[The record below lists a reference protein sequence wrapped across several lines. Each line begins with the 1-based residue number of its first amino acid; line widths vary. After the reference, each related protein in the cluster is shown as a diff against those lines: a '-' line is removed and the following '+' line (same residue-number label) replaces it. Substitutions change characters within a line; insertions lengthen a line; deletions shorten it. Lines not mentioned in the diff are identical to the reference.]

1 MEDRELQEDMVLA
14 GAHLQGE
21 DFEQVEEYLWEEYFQ
36 ESSQDSGMTPE
47 ETLIRTRM
55 EDKGT
60 AQVVFAIINLFFMFF
75 LFFGWQISMGF
86 LAGGCFLVGC
96 LMATILM
103 CQACGTGYD
112 ENHLFVQELLV
123 YFPAN
128 ARRLQKVLFKLLLK
142 YVGIQAG
149 IIFVPLLLN
158 MVIDFSMYKFFI
170 SMLTMTLSM
179 FTVGA
184 IIILGSMSKIK
195 AEA

>member
-1 MEDRELQEDMVLA
+1 MEDRDLQEDMVLA

-36 ESSQDSGMTPE
+36 ESSQDSCMTPE
-47 ETLIRTRM
+47 ESLIRTRV

-60 AQVVFAIINLFFMFF
+60 AQVAFAIINLFFMIF
-75 LFFGWQISMGF
+75 LFCGWHISIGF
-86 LAGGCFLVGC
+86 LGGSCFLVGC

-128 ARRLQKVLFKLLLK
+128 ARRLRKVLFTLLLK

-149 IIFVPLLLN
+149 IICVPLLLN
-158 MVIDFSMYKFFI
+158 MVIDFSPYKFMI
-170 SMLTMTLSM
+170 ALMAMVLPMLIVGTL
-179 FTVGA
+179 
-184 IIILGSMSKIK
+184 IILGSMSKIK
-195 AEA
+195 AEK